1 MCLLVELAPMV
12 SRLACS
18 LHEIVQSSVVDL
30 KKVVWAEVSRYRT
43 CQKKEASPEN
53 MFCIQLVEWAGLEV
67 ACAPFDRTYVDIPNE
82 L

>member
-1 MCLLVELAPMV
+1 MCLLVELGLMV

-30 KKVVWAEVSRYRT
+30 KKAEWAEVSRYRS
-43 CQKKEASPEN
+43 CHGKEASPDN
-53 MFCIQLVEWAGLEV
+53 MFCIQLVEWAGLDV
-67 ACAPFDRTYVDIPNE
+67 ACAAFDRLLLTFQKE